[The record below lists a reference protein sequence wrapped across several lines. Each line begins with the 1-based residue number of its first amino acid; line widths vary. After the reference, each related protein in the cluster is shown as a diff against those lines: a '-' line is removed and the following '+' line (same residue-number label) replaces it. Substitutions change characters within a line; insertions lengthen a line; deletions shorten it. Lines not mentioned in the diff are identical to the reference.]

1 VASPAGTD
9 QPPAGSRAPAAP
21 ATQAST
27 PDWRR
32 WTLRNYLIAC
42 LVALGV
48 GSILIAGWSLAVGGI
63 GWDAATDT
71 AAGLQV
77 RAIPS
82 SDSLTQ
88 AYNAVYL
95 NSEFYG
101 VFIQQ
106 FADLLHTVFTGS
118 THHLQQDDSA
128 TYLYQGGI
136 TLALSVFSVTALA
149 LAVGLVFRSALAA
162 AFAWSLTLATP
173 LWLGMSHLDFKDV
186 PVAAGLN
193 LITAGLVFSI
203 VIRKPRKATLLGVLL
218 VGAGAAV
225 ALGTR
230 PGSFLLLAGFLGLTC
245 GAFGAWAWARGRPR
259 AVLPPAIASL
269 AALAVATAFVWA
281 TNPIARIDL
290 VQWLRDASRNSIA
303 YPWDG
308 PIRVAG
314 GDVQSGHLP
323 WWYVPAWLGAQLPL
337 LTIATLVVGLTV
349 LGVIVLRRRD
359 TAGADR
365 SIALVPLVLQGVV
378 VPVGILLSGAVI
390 YDGIRH
396 LLFALPA
403 LIGLAAGALALAERR
418 SARGSRWRIAL
429 PLLAVVTVAASL
441 FDSARWA
448 PYAYAYINPIAGH
461 NTHSQSWE
469 LDYWGASAREGIS
482 RLHKAGITSV
492 SVQPAQTVGVPF
504 GAASYTGT
512 FGEGAGI
519 YVFSRWGFTA
529 ATFGCNKLFEVKRDG
544 HEIGEGAECPP
555 HTTTAGYPG

>member
-1 VASPAGTD
+1 MDSGTRSAR
-9 QPPAGSRAPAAP
+9 PGSGSRAAAP
-21 ATQAST
+21 AELKAST
-27 PDWRR
+27 PRPPT
-32 WTLRNYLIAC
+32 WTLRNYLIVC
-42 LVALGV
+42 LVVLGA
-48 GSILIAGWSLAVGGI
+48 GSIMIAAWSLVTGGI
-63 GWDAATDT
+63 GWDAPTDT

-77 RAIPS
+77 RAIPP

-106 FADLLHTVFTGS
+106 SADLLHRIFTGS
-118 THHLQQDDSA
+118 TQHLQQDDSA

-136 TLALSVFSVTALA
+136 TLALSVLSVTALA
-149 LAVGLVFRSALAA
+149 IAVGLMFRSALAA

-193 LITAGLVFSI
+193 LITAGLIFSI
-203 VIRKPRKATLLGVLL
+203 VVERPRKATLLGVLL
-218 VGAGAAV
+218 VGVGAAV

-230 PGSFLLLAGFLGLTC
+230 PGSFLLLVGFLGLTC
-245 GAFGAWAWARGRPR
+245 GSFGAWAWAHGRPR
-259 AVLPPAIASL
+259 AVLPALIASV
-269 AALAVATAFVWA
+269 AAVVIATAFVWE
-281 TNPIARIDL
+281 TNPIAQIDL
-290 VQWLRDASRNSIA
+290 VQWLRDASKNSIA
-303 YPWDG
+303 YPWIG
-308 PIRVAG
+308 PIRTAG

-337 LTIATLVVGLTV
+337 LTIAALLVGLTS
-349 LGVIVLRRRD
+349 LGVIIVRRRG
-359 TAGADR
+359 TPGGES
-365 SIALVPLVLQGVV
+365 SIAIVPLALQAIV
-378 VPVGILLSGAVI
+378 VPVGILVSGAVI

-403 LIGLAAGALALAERR
+403 LVALAAGGLALAERR
-418 SARGSRWRIAL
+418 SARGSGWRIAL
-429 PLLAVVTVAASL
+429 PVLAVVTVAASL

-469 LDYWGASAREGIS
+469 LDYWGTSAREGIA
-482 RLHKAGITSV
+482 RLHKLGLTSV

-504 GAASYTGT
+504 GAAPYTGT
-512 FGEGAGI
+512 FGPGSGI

-529 ATFGCNKLFEVKRDG
+529 ASFGCTKLFTIKRDG
-544 HEIGEGAECPP
+544 HELGEGGECPP
-555 HTTTAGYPG
+555 HTTTAGYPS

>member
-1 VASPAGTD
+1 M
-9 QPPAGSRAPAAP
+9 R
-21 ATQAST
+21 AST
-27 PDWRR
+27 PEWRR
-32 WTLRNYLIAC
+32 LTLRNYLIAC

-48 GSILIAGWSLAVGGI
+48 GSIMIAAWSLATGGI
-63 GWDAATDT
+63 GWDAPTDT
-71 AAGLQV
+71 TTALQV

-82 SDSLTQ
+82 SDSLAQ

-101 VFIQQ
+101 IFVQQ
-106 FADLLHTVFTGS
+106 FADVLHTIFTGS
-118 THHLQQDDSA
+118 THHLQPDDSA

-136 TLALSVFSVTALA
+136 TLALSVLSVTALA
-149 LAVGLVFRSALAA
+149 IAVGLVFRSALAA

-186 PVAAGLN
+186 PVAAGLT
-193 LITAGLVFSI
+193 LVTAGLILSI
-203 VIRKPRKATLLGVLL
+203 VIRRPRNATLLGGLL
-218 VGAGAAV
+218 IGTGAAV

-230 PGSFLLLAGFLGLTC
+230 PGSFLLLAGFLGLSC
-245 GAFGAWAWARGRPR
+245 AAFGVWGWAHGRAH
-259 AVLPPAIASL
+259 AVLPAAIASL
-269 AALAVATAFVWA
+269 GAMGIATAFVWA

-290 VQWLRDASRNSIA
+290 VQWLRDASKNSIA
-303 YPWDG
+303 YPWEG

-337 LTIATLVVGLTV
+337 LTIATLVIGLIV
-349 LGVIVLRRRD
+349 LGVIVVRRR
-359 TAGADR
+359 GAPGGEKA
-365 SIALVPLVLQGVV
+365 IALVPLALQGIV
-378 VPVGILLSGAVI
+378 VPVGILVSGAVI

-396 LLFALPA
+396 LLFMLPA
-403 LIGLAAGALALAERR
+403 LIALAAGAVALVDRG
-418 SARGSRWRIAL
+418 SARGSRWRTAL
-429 PLLAVVTVAASL
+429 PLLAVLTVAASL

-461 NTHSQSWE
+461 NTRGQSWE

-482 RLHKAGITSV
+482 RLHKAGLTSV
-492 SVQPAQTVGVPF
+492 GVQPAQTVGVPF
-504 GAASYTGT
+504 GAAPYTGT
-512 FGEGAGI
+512 FGAGSGI

-529 ATFGCNKLFEVKRDG
+529 ASFGCNTLFEIKRDG

>member
-1 VASPAGTD
+1 M
-9 QPPAGSRAPAAP
+9 
-21 ATQAST
+21 
-27 PDWRR
+27 
-32 WTLRNYLIAC
+32 
-42 LVALGV
+42 
-48 GSILIAGWSLAVGGI
+48 IAGWSLATGGI
-63 GWDAATDT
+63 GWDAPTDT
-71 AAGLQV
+71 TTALQV

-82 SDSLTQ
+82 SDTLAQ
-88 AYNAVYL
+88 AYDAVYL

-106 FADLLHTVFTGS
+106 FADLLHQAFTGS
-118 THHLQQDDSA
+118 THNLQPDDPA
-128 TYLYQGGI
+128 AYLYQGAI
-136 TLALSVFSVTALA
+136 TLALSVLSVTALA
-149 LAVGLVFRSALAA
+149 IAVGLVFRSVLAA

-193 LITAGLVFSI
+193 LVTAGLVLSI
-203 VIRKPRKATLLGVLL
+203 VIRRPAKASLLGVLL

-230 PGSFLLLAGFLGLTC
+230 PGSFLLLTGFLALAC
-245 GAFGAWAWARGRPR
+245 GAFGAWGWAHGRPR
-259 AVLPPAIASL
+259 AALPAAISSL
-269 AALAVATAFVWA
+269 AALAIATAFVWA

-337 LTIATLVVGLTV
+337 LTIATLVLGLTV
-349 LGVIVLRRRD
+349 LGVVVSRRR
-359 TAGADR
+359 GLPGGDR
-365 SIALVPLVLQGVV
+365 VIALVPLVLQGIV

-403 LIGLAAGALALAERR
+403 LIALAAGALALLERR
-418 SARGSRWRIAL
+418 PPGGARRRIVL

-461 NTHSQSWE
+461 NTQSQSWE
-469 LDYWGASAREGIS
+469 LDYWGASAREGIA
-482 RLHKAGITSV
+482 RLHKAGLTSA

-504 GAASYTGT
+504 GAASYTGL
-512 FGEGAGI
+512 FGAGSGI

-529 ATFGCNKLFEVKRDG
+529 ETFGCTRLFTIRRDG
-544 HEIGEGAECPP
+544 HELGEGAECPP
-555 HTTTAGYPG
+555 HTTTAGYPS

>member
-1 VASPAGTD
+1 MSLFV
-9 QPPAGSRAPAAP
+9 
-21 ATQAST
+21 
-27 PDWRR
+27 
-32 WTLRNYLIAC
+32 
-42 LVALGV
+42 LGV
-48 GSILIAGWSLAVGGI
+48 GSILIAGWSLATGGI
-63 GWDAATDT
+63 GWDAPTDT
-71 AAGLQV
+71 ASALQV
-77 RAIPS
+77 QAIPS
-82 SDSLTQ
+82 SDSLAQ
-88 AYNAVYL
+88 AYDSVYL

-101 VFIQQ
+101 IFIQQ
-106 FADLLHTVFTGS
+106 FADLLHTIFTGS
-118 THHLQQDDSA
+118 THHLQPGDSA

-136 TLALSVFSVTALA
+136 ALALSVVSVTALA
-149 LAVGLVFRSALAA
+149 IAVGLVFRSVLAA

-203 VIRKPRKATLLGVLL
+203 VIEKPRTATLLGVLTA
-218 VGAGAAV
+218 GTGAAV
-225 ALGTR
+225 ALAVR
-230 PGSFLLLAGFLGLTC
+230 PGSFLLLSAFLFATC
-245 GAFGAWAWARGRPR
+245 GAFGAWGWARGRPR
-259 AVLPPAIASL
+259 AALPAAIASL
-269 AALAVATAFVWA
+269 AALTIALAFVRA

-290 VQWLRDASRNSIA
+290 VQWLHDASKNSLA

-314 GDVQSGHLP
+314 GDVRSGHLP

-349 LGVIVLRRRD
+349 LGATIFGRRVPGRGG
-359 TAGADR
+359 TAGGDGDR
-365 SIALVPLVLQGVV
+365 MIALVPLALQGIV

-396 LLFALPA
+396 LLFMLPA
-403 LIGLAAGALALAERR
+403 LIALAAGGLALLERR

-429 PLLAVVTVAASL
+429 PTLAALTVAASL

-469 LDYWGASAREGIS
+469 LDYWGASAREGVA
-482 RLHKAGITSV
+482 RLHKAGLTSA

-504 GAASYTGT
+504 GAAPYTGV
-512 FGEGAGI
+512 FGASSGI

-529 ATFGCNKLFEVKRDG
+529 GTFGCNALFTIKRDG
-544 HEIGEGAECPP
+544 HELGEGAECPP